1 MNASPQ
7 NRESSCP
14 VPVEPVFTTSSAS
27 ISFSGGT
34 KTGPGFEKS
43 FTLTVP
49 AGNIYTISVS
59 ADDSVVVSGAD
70 ISAESH
76 WDATK
81 KCIIPGSVTS
91 PYVAISEGATAVPFS
106 VIYKNKGGPYSLSAK
121 VTSTLTSTPNTKS
134 SNASTATSSNASLFD
149 DKPCL
154 AEYTMDHLSG
164 IVNSLLREWL
174 SQMGINDPI
183 KLPWEPPLSAP
194 FNWSATVISPEII
207 YRSEEYSVRAGMDF
221 DTTSGEIGLN
231 VDIYTSG
238 GSVKSS
244 AGVRFT
250 TNGDDS
256 SIAIQATFKF

>member
-1 MNASPQ
+1 MSTSPQ
-7 NRESSCP
+7 NSESSCP

-59 ADDSVVVSGAD
+59 ADDSVVVSGAE

-81 KCIIPGSVTS
+81 KCIIPGSATS
-91 PYVAISEGATAVPFS
+91 QYVDISEGTTTVPFS

-121 VTSTLTSTPNTKS
+121 VTSTLTSSPITRS
-134 SNASTATSSNASLFD
+134 SNASTANSSNASLFD
-149 DKPCL
+149 DKPCI
-154 AEYTMDHLSG
+154 AEYIMDHMSG

-174 SQMGINDPI
+174 SQSGINDPI
-183 KLPWEPPLSAP
+183 KLPWEPPLSEP
-194 FNWSATVISPEII
+194 FNWNTTVISPEII

-221 DTTSGEIGLN
+221 DPTSGEIGLS
-231 VDIYTSG
+231 VDVYTSNERI
-238 GSVKSS
+238 KSS
-244 AGVRFT
+244 AGVRFS
-250 TNGDDS
+250 TNGEDS